1 MFDKAIQFLKDHKE
15 VAFATSEGDCPKL
28 RIFQIMKQE
37 GHVLYFATSEEK
49 AVYKELRQNPN
60 VEILAYADNISVRCS
75 GMVNFNVEDDVKRWI
90 FDNNP
95 VLPRLYTSYD
105 KLEYFCLPIAE
116 IDYYDLSPTP
126 PVFQHYDLITG
137 ATGNYG
143 RTGSSFLVDGE
154 CLFQSLVFT
163 HTTLVMTLCPFG
175 CVNQIE
181 LAVITVNQHR
191 SF

>member
-37 GHVLYFATSEEK
+37 GHVLYFATSAEK

-137 ATGNYG
+137 ATGNFCNDLY
-143 RTGSSFLVDGE
+143 L
-154 CLFQSLVFT
+154 
-163 HTTLVMTLCPFG
+163 
-175 CVNQIE
+175 NQC
-181 LAVITVNQHR
+181 TFR
-191 SF
+191 